1 MALCEGF
8 FLLVNS
14 MELKDRLVTG
24 IKKVEVNQLVQEVL
38 SSDVLFA
45 EMVQCAISNHR
56 VQGPK
61 AAWVIA
67 HATAIDP
74 RMANLF
80 LKQWRETLDKTLNPS
95 VQREILKI
103 ISHCSLPEEMEGWFL
118 NKCFMILQSPTT
130 EVAAKYHSIS
140 FILAQTKR
148 FPELKLELVSIL
160 EEQVTWHTP
169 AWQRYI
175 GKIITRLTKQKPL
188 RGKRSS

>member
-1 MALCEGF
+1 
-8 FLLVNS
+8 
-14 MELKDRLVTG
+14 
-24 IKKVEVNQLVQEVL
+24 
-38 SSDVLFA
+38 
-45 EMVQCAISNHR
+45 
-56 VQGPK
+56 
-61 AAWVIA
+61 
-67 HATAIDP
+67 
-74 RMANLF
+74 MANLF

-175 GKIITRLTKQKPL
+175 GKIITKLTKQKPFK
-188 RGKRSS
+188 GKSNS